1 MRDVSAQGYRTKWD
15 ENMNTVQAIFA
26 SLTPSAAGTSPDLEG
41 LPLSDGDASPLAA
54 FSDLLAAQ
62 QTPDAPVEG
71 ISFDHLSAQAL
82 ARLAGDE
89 AELPSPQDE
98 LVQSSDLLKADG
110 GEGGQPLPLIG
121 QPLPQSSTV
130 LPPQLSSFGAVAE
143 AIRSQRPVAQNIEA
157 QVVDAASIS
166 PSTPVSPSPGA
177 LQTKPQIHSVA
188 IAADPAAQHAAA
200 SMASAPIV
208 NAPVTPRIASAPPA
222 IEVASVDAGADSL
235 EFADLTRQ
243 LTIRPAPPADRAAVQ
258 FTISQNPID
267 DPAWSQAVASRIQWM
282 GSTGTQ
288 TAQLQLNPEE
298 LGGIHVQLSMQGDKA
313 SVQFQA
319 QHSETSELIERLMP
333 RLSQAME
340 QQGMRLE
347 EVKVSH
353 QSAWA
358 DAQQQQQSQQFS
370 DRAQRGV
377 VHFSGDAEPASEPEA
392 SREDSAPKGSSRGDS
407 AVDDYA

>member
-1 MRDVSAQGYRTKWD
+1 
-15 ENMNTVQAIFA
+15 
-26 SLTPSAAGTSPDLEG
+26 
-41 LPLSDGDASPLAA
+41 
-54 FSDLLAAQ
+54 
-62 QTPDAPVEG
+62 
-71 ISFDHLSAQAL
+71 
-82 ARLAGDE
+82 
-89 AELPSPQDE
+89 
-98 LVQSSDLLKADG
+98 
-110 GEGGQPLPLIG
+110 
-121 QPLPQSSTV
+121 
-130 LPPQLSSFGAVAE
+130 
-143 AIRSQRPVAQNIEA
+143 
-157 QVVDAASIS
+157 
-166 PSTPVSPSPGA
+166 
-177 LQTKPQIHSVA
+177 
-188 IAADPAAQHAAA
+188 
-200 SMASAPIV
+200 
-208 NAPVTPRIASAPPA
+208 
-222 IEVASVDAGADSL
+222 
-235 EFADLTRQ
+235 
-243 LTIRPAPPADRAAVQ
+243 
-258 FTISQNPID
+258 
-267 DPAWSQAVASRIQWM
+267 M

-347 EVKVSH
+347 EAKVSH

-392 SREDSAPKGSSRGDS
+392 SREDSAPRGAPRGDS